1 MAPSADMRSDDDLIR
16 DFRAGDGS
24 AMETLF
30 GRYRKP
36 VFGWLLRMVQDEGEA
51 EDLHQEVWLKIIRGI
66 DGYSSG
72 SFRAWLWRIVRNA
85 SVDRSRKHVAELILD
100 APVEEGPDAAA
111 HVDQVFDDSAVSALT
126 RMEEAERKAAVREA
140 VDGLSKRLKEVVL
153 LRLNGELKF
162 QEIADILGLPI
173 GTVLGRM
180 NLALT
185 KLRQMLSQKGVIG

>member
-1 MAPSADMRSDDDLIR
+1 MTTSADMRSDDDLVR
-16 DFRAGDGS
+16 AFRTGDGS

-30 GRYRKP
+30 GRYRRS
-36 VFGWLLRMVQDEGEA
+36 VFGWLLRMSQDEGEA
-51 EDLHQEVWLKIIRGI
+51 EDLHQEVWLKVIRGI

-85 SVDRSRKHVAELILD
+85 AVDRARKHVAEPILD
-100 APVEEGPDAAA
+100 APMEEGADAAA
-111 HVDQVFDDSAVSALT
+111 FVDQVPDDAVVSALT
-126 RMEEAERKAAVREA
+126 RLEAAERRAAVREA
-140 VDGLSKRLKEVVL
+140 VDGLSRRLKEVVL

-180 NLALT
+180 NLALA
-185 KLRQMLSQKGVIG
+185 KLRQTLSRKGVA